1 MKKII
6 LVALAV
12 VVSAATVTTTAKDK
26 KDKKAKK
33 DAPAAVQLLPVVTSA
48 DTASYAAGYSSTDGL
63 SNYLVHQ
70 VGVDTAYMADFI
82 DAFKEAMTQAGDPR
96 FTARSAGYQIAEMV
110 AKRIYPGQ
118 QQKYNGIEP
127 DTLTAA
133 QFNNGFVAALLG
145 DTTVFNVESAR
156 NYFSDKTE
164 QNTAARNA
172 AWDEENKA
180 WLLNNAQQPGVV
192 TLPSGLQ
199 YKVLSQGT
207 GKVPVSTDKVVVKYE
222 GKMIDGTVFDS
233 SYKRNPDTS
242 SFRCDQVIKGWTEAL
257 TQMPVGSTWELYIP
271 QELAYGTRQAGQIK
285 PLSALI
291 FKVELIGIEEEKK

>member
-1 MKKII
+1 MMKKII
-6 LVALAV
+6 LLALAV

-26 KDKKAKK
+26 KDKKKK
-33 DAPAAVQLLPVVTSA
+33 GATTEQMLPLVTPADS
-48 DTASYAAGYSSTDGL
+48 ASYAAGYSATEGL
-63 SNYLVHQ
+63 TSYLVHQ

-82 DAFKEAMTQAGDPR
+82 GAFKEAMTMSADPK
-96 FTARSAGYQIAEMV
+96 FTARAAGYQIAEMV
-110 AKRIYPGQ
+110 SKRIYPGQ
-118 QQKYNGIEP
+118 QQKYNGAEA

-133 QFNNGFVAALLG
+133 HFNEGFVAALLG
-145 DTTVFNVESAR
+145 DTAVFNVQTAR
-156 NYFSDKTE
+156 DFFFNKSE

-180 WLLNNAQQPGVV
+180 WLLNNSQQPDVV

-199 YKVLSQGT
+199 YKVIKQGT

-222 GKMIDGTVFDS
+222 GKTIDGNVFDS
-233 SYKRNPDTS
+233 SYKRKPDTS

-257 TQMPVGSTWELYIP
+257 TQMPVGSEWELYIP

-285 PLSALI
+285 PLSTLI